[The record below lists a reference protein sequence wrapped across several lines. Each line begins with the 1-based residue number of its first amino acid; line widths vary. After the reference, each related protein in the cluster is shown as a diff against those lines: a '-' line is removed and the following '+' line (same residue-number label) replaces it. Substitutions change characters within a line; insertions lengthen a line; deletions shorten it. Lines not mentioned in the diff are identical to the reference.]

1 MSNWKEESDK
11 LVKSYEFKNFIEAWA
26 FLQKVAFIAEKNQ
39 HHPEIENVYNKVKL
53 SLCTHDIGSIITNK
67 DRELARLI
75 DELN

>member
-1 MSNWKEESDK
+1 MINWKEENDK
-11 LVKSYEFKNFIEAWA
+11 LVKSYEFKNFIEAWL